1 MSAMAKKTEAA
12 VAEIPAEGDT
22 PAEVFA
28 TEEATVQAKLDT
40 AVTFLRWLANAS
52 KGDWDLRRRVVQCLK
67 SIDAWDQ

>member
-1 MSAMAKKTEAA
+1 MPKKTEDS
-12 VAEIPAEGDT
+12 VADT
-22 PAEVFA
+22 TAGGATLAEVFV

-52 KGDWDLRRRVVQCLK
+52 KGDWELRRRVVQCLK